1 MSKMYDPPHPGEV
14 LRDYLGDMTLTDA
27 AKQLGVN
34 RVTLNRIVS
43 GKSGIS
49 PDMAYRLASAFG
61 TSPEIWA
68 GMQMQY
74 DLYQASKGSRPNIS
88 RFIFPISSLA

>member
-1 MSKMYDPPHPGEV
+1 MTIIERLKIMSKMYDPPPPGEV
-14 LRDYLGDMTLTDA
+14 LLDYLGDMTLTDA

-49 PDMAYRLASAFG
+49 PDMACRLASAFG

-74 DLYQASKGSRPNIS
+74 DLYQESKVIRPN
-88 RFIFPISSLA
+88 